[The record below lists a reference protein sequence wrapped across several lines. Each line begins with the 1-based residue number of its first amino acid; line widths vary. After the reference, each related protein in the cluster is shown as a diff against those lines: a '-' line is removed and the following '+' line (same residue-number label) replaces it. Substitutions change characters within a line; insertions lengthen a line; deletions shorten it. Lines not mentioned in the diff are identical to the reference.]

1 LSAQKRKHELDTSNA
16 VKDALAAQKTKL
28 FAEVYSEAAS
38 AVELKFRKELEL
50 AAAKAEA
57 AEAALV
63 VAKQVCDR
71 WTKKRKDCKEGA
83 TTQERVVGVTRW

>member
-1 LSAQKRKHELDTSNA
+1 MSAQKRKHELDTSNA

-63 VAKQVCDR
+63 VARQVDR
-71 WTKKRKDCKEGA
+71 QRKENIVKKGRQPKSE
-83 TTQERVVGVTRW
+83 W